1 MTMLSSTELIAAFE
15 ASEKRIGEEK
25 ATPFN
30 MFCEGFFLRELM
42 ENKSIPLTADI
53 LLANGF
59 EKLSDTW
66 GRKHYNHYDVDN
78 IRDFEI
84 YELADDDGIYLYVS
98 IGGDMRPV
106 KYVHQLQ
113 QLFRLAGLV
122 EEAKNFKI
130 EKQ

>member
-1 MTMLSSTELIAAFE
+1 MLSSTELIAAFDE
-15 ASEKRIGEEK
+15 CEKRVGKEK
-25 ATPFN
+25 ATPLN
-30 MFCEGFFLRELM
+30 MFCEGFFLRELK

-66 GRKHYNHYDVDN
+66 GRKHYNHYDSDN
-78 IRDFEI
+78 IRDFEV
-84 YELADDDGIYLYVS
+84 YELADDDGIKLYVS

-113 QLFRLAGLV
+113 QLFRLAGLTK
-122 EEAKNFKI
+122 EADKFELK
-130 EKQ
+130 